1 MALRV
6 ITKGLL
12 LLLLCGG
19 VQQVDAGAR
28 GAAAVRKQAESSLRV
43 SGEIVLRPDG
53 SVLSHTLDPQAP
65 LGEPLSR
72 FVGDAV
78 GNWRFKPVLVDGKPA
93 TVKVPM
99 SLRLVAK
106 PMDDGKVSIARAG
119 KPPRV
124 FALQRVPELADLQA
138 SFGAMLADDLGALE
152 QNYRLQASGSAQRWQ
167 LQLTPKAE
175 ALARRV
181 RAVTLHGQNAEL
193 RCIETQP
200 AKGDVQR
207 TLLGG
212 AASAAA
218 SVRQAA
224 ALNGLCDAGAAR

>member
-1 MALRV
+1 MLCLLTTLLLSSPAQANDVDAAWILRQLAQPAPSQTSFLELRGSALLKEPLRV
-6 ITKGLL
+6 EG
-12 LLLLCGG
+12 
-19 VQQVDAGAR
+19 QYRRPDAGTL
-28 GAAAVRKQAESSLRV
+28 VREVRAPYAETTTIAN
-43 SGEIVLRPDG
+43 G
-53 SVLSHTLDPQAP
+53 Q
-65 LGEPLSR
+65 
-72 FVGDAV
+72 
-78 GNWRFKPVLVDGKPA
+78 
-93 TVKVPM
+93 
-99 SLRLVAK
+99 
-106 PMDDGKVSIARAG
+106 VSIARAG

-138 SFGAMLADDLGALE
+138 SFGAMLSGDLAALE
-152 QNYRLQASGSAQRWQ
+152 RSYRLQASGSAQHWQ

-212 AASAAA
+212 AATAAA
-218 SVRQAA
+218 VVREAA
-224 ALNGLCDAGAAR
+224 ALNGLCTSGTTR